1 MLKMTAPE
9 DVAAS
14 TPLRPLDDQAAQ
26 SLVDLFKLFA
36 DETRVRI
43 LYFLRHSPELNV
55 QNICELLGQTQPAV
69 SHHLA
74 ILRASKL
81 IAMRRQGKHNFYH
94 LLPERFDELRSYV
107 AMLEPSRS

>member
-1 MLKMTAPE
+1 MFNMTAPE
-9 DVAAS
+9 DVAAP
-14 TPLRPLDDQAAQ
+14 TPLRPLDDQSAQ

-43 LYFLRHSPELNV
+43 LYFLRQSPELNV

-74 ILRASKL
+74 ILRTSKL
-81 IAMRRQGKHNFYH
+81 IGMRRQGKHNFYH
-94 LLPERFDELRSYV
+94 LMPERFEILFQC
-107 AMLEPSRS
+107 

>member
-1 MLKMTAPE
+1 MFNMTAPE
-9 DVAAS
+9 DVAAP
-14 TPLRPLDDQAAQ
+14 TPLRPLDDQSAQ

-43 LYFLRHSPELNV
+43 LYFLRQSPELNV

-74 ILRASKL
+74 ILRTSKL
-81 IAMRRQGKHNFYH
+81 IGMRRQGKHNFYH
-94 LLPERFDELRSYV
+94 LMPERFDELRSYV
-107 AMLEPSRS
+107 AMLEPSRA